1 MEDSDPL
8 FPPWKMDVQSQCKST
23 WQHGV
28 SCLCAEN
35 AHVLWVTRS
44 WLDPFPAHRAIQSHI
59 CTWASHETV
68 ESWNVYKLENKLLP
82 IYKYIYIYIP
92 MTTWLNCESDISSSH
107 QRQGNYHHGLGPGPY
122 CIQHNILRFFFF
134 LFFLGV
140 QFCGQ
145 LPRYYMPETFSNGP
159 NMTLLALSPS
169 KTQGNKMTYISMF
182 SIYLL
187 AFWLLYSNCRETLE
201 AYWIYRN
208 NSRDN

>member
-8 FPPWKMDVQSQCKST
+8 FPPWKMDMQSQCKST

-134 LFFLGV
+134 LFFFGGWILWSAPTV
-140 QFCGQ
+140 
-145 LPRYYMPETFSNGP
+145 LH
-159 NMTLLALSPS
+159 A
-169 KTQGNKMTYISMF
+169 GNLFQWSQYDATCLIS
-182 SIYLL
+182 
-187 AFWLLYSNCRETLE
+187 LE
-201 AYWIYRN
+201 
-208 NSRDN
+208 NSGK